1 MGRDRGREASNRTE
15 RGLPAFW
22 LLYLAAVVGEGFG
35 GLKSASVPEL
45 RIPFSLRAGEE
56 GLPSKSYIVPRGPPL
71 FLLLLFSCHQQKS
84 LLFPNQGPS
93 ICGAAAAAV
102 SGDFWGTKIAHP
114 GPKRPLFLCT
124 TLGRPRG
131 KGNLFS
137 ILQTAKRSI
146 RSYIRKVVDK
156 KTQ

>member
-1 MGRDRGREASNRTE
+1 MERDRDRGREASIRTE

-71 FLLLLFSCHQQKS
+71 FLLLLLPPAEIPS
-84 LLFPNQGPS
+84 FPEPRAFNLR
-93 ICGAAAAAV
+93 CGGCGGL
-102 SGDFWGTKIAHP
+102 GDFKRTKIAHP
-114 GPKRPLFLCT
+114 GPKRPFFLYT
-124 TLGRPRG
+124 TLSDLEGMEIYFRS
-131 KGNLFS
+131 F
-137 ILQTAKRSI
+137 KR
-146 RSYIRKVVDK
+146 RKEV
-156 KTQ
+156 